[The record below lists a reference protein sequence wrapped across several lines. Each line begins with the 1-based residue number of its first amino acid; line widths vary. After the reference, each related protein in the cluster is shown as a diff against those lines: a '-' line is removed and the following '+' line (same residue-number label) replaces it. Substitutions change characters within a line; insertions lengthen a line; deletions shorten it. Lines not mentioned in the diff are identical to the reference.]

1 MLSLV
6 FYFITVNYTEVYQYT
21 NTFSYVI
28 EANERHDGEIGFNE
42 DWEHLLKS
50 IISPTP
56 GKQPTRRSISI
67 IVPSMR
73 PESAVDELKYTNE
86 ELANPLNDVNENG
99 RGYNILFGNRQPAI
113 EYAGLSKHA
122 VLTALD
128 PTLFEDERGT
138 SPCKGKDQCF
148 TGIFTR
154 LKRQNYLN
162 SACLIVEPWAK
173 FSS

>member
-6 FYFITVNYTEVYQYT
+6 FYFITVNYTEVHQYT

-28 EANERHDGEIGFNE
+28 EANERHGGEIGFNE

-67 IVPSMR
+67 KVPSMR

-86 ELANPLNDVNENG
+86 ELANPLNDVN
-99 RGYNILFGNRQPAI
+99 
-113 EYAGLSKHA
+113 
-122 VLTALD
+122 
-128 PTLFEDERGT
+128 
-138 SPCKGKDQCF
+138 
-148 TGIFTR
+148 
-154 LKRQNYLN
+154 
-162 SACLIVEPWAK
+162 
-173 FSS
+173 